1 MAEFSINEKEKI
13 IKIRL
18 KDWDI
23 ALEDSIEN
31 KEKDF
36 YEKLRCIWKLNL
48 PKDIKTKI
56 CEEYGKLCGQA
67 ILYENEIDYAL
78 ENMMDDI
85 LMDEYIVS
93 TYYEGNPIDFVLL
106 ENNEIWDYLDD
117 D

>member
-13 IKIRL
+13 IKIKL

-23 ALEDSIEN
+23 TYENSIEN

-48 PKDIKTKI
+48 PEDIKTKI
-56 CEEYGKLCGQA
+56 CEEFGKLCGQA
-67 ILYENEIDYAL
+67 IHYENEINYVL

-85 LMDEYIVS
+85 LMDEYIIS
-93 TYYEGNPIDFVLL
+93 TYYEENTIDFALV
-106 ENNEIWDYLDD
+106 ENNEIWD
-117 D
+117 